1 MGDNYN
7 KDERRG
13 GGGEGGGEGDADD
26 SRSSFNGSY
35 VMFSSALKTPDV
47 QN

>member
-7 KDERRG
+7 KDERRRG
-13 GGGEGGGEGDADD
+13 GGGEGDADD
-26 SRSSFNGSY
+26 SRSSSNGSY